1 MQPGVRTLAGRYA
14 LDSLLATGGMGQ
26 VWRGRDTVLRR
37 DVAVKV
43 LRSEYTGDPTFLA
56 RFRAEAR
63 HTAGLTHPNIATL
76 HDYGESSDGP
86 GGERVAWLVMELV
99 QGESLAAVLA
109 RGRLDPLRTARLM
122 RQAAAGLGAAHA
134 AGVVHRDVKPG
145 NLLVAPD
152 GTVEITDFGIAWSA
166 SSAALTGTGQVIGTA
181 HYLSPEQAAGR
192 PAGPASDV
200 YALGLVGYECL
211 AGRRAFDGD
220 NSLQVVVMQLQ
231 DDPPPLP
238 ADVPAALRAVVERAL
253 HKDPAQ
259 RFPDGTA
266 LAAALDRVVDTL
278 GDGGTADT
286 AVLPAAPATRV
297 LPATAPRAADRPP
310 VPAGRPAVPAGRAPV
325 ADRGGGRAGRHPGRR
340 ALAVLA
346 ALLAAAAVV
355 AGVLAATGS
364 GTPAD
369 PATTSEPAAPSED
382 PTVLVEAGGLVGR
395 PVAEVRAELEALGL
409 VVDLRPVRTADVP
422 DGQVLTVDPAGAL
435 APGSPVTV
443 THAAAPPPPP
453 STAPP
458 SAPSPSAPS
467 SDPAPPEDQEDQGAG
482 WGAGEGAGDDG
493 GGDGDGRGNGN
504 GNGNGRGNGGRGD

>member
-1 MQPGVRTLAGRYA
+1 MAPGVRTLGGRYE
-14 LDSLLATGGMGQ
+14 LDVLLATGGMGQ

-56 RFRAEAR
+56 RFRAEAQ

-76 HDYGESSDGP
+76 HDYGESGVGVP
-86 GGERVAWLVMELV
+86 GGQRVAWLVMELV
-99 QGESLAAVLA
+99 QGESLAAVLP
-109 RGRLDPLRTARLM
+109 RGRLDPLRTAHLM

-152 GTVEITDFGIAWSA
+152 GTVKITDFGIARSA

-220 NSLQVVVMQLQ
+220 NSLQVVVMQMR

-238 ADVPAALRAVVERAL
+238 ADVPAPLRAVVERAL
-253 HKDPAQ
+253 AKDPAQ
-259 RFPDGTA
+259 RYPDGRA
-266 LAAALDRVVDTL
+266 LAVALDGVLATL
-278 GDGGTADT
+278 GNGSADT
-286 AVLPAAPATRV
+286 APLSAAAAPPVTRV
-297 LPATAPRAADRPP
+297 LPVTAPPA
-310 VPAGRPAVPAGRAPV
+310 PAGAAAAAATGAAPAR
-325 ADRGGGRAGRHPGRR
+325 GRR
-340 ALAVLA
+340 LFLAALA
-346 ALLAAAAVV
+346 ALLVTAAVV
-355 AGVLAATGS
+355 VGVLQATGD
-364 GTPAD
+364 GAPAD

-382 PTVLVEAGGLVGR
+382 PTVAVEAADLLGR
-395 PVAEVRAELEALGL
+395 PVGEVRAELEALGL
-409 VVDLRPVRTADVP
+409 AVQLRPVRTSDVP
-422 DGQVLTVDPAGAL
+422 DGQVLTADPAGAL
-435 APGSPVTV
+435 APGTTVTL
-443 THAAAPPPPP
+443 THAAAPPRAPAVPP

-458 SAPSPSAPS
+458 ST
-467 SDPAPPEDQEDQGAG
+467 PAPQED
-482 WGAGEGAGDDG
+482 EG
-493 GGDGDGRGNGN
+493 GGDEGGGNGDEGGGNGDEGGGNGDEGGGNGN
-504 GNGNGRGNGGRGD
+504 GNGNGGGNGNGRGNGGRDDD

>member
-1 MQPGVRTLAGRYA
+1 MVEPGRRMLGDRYELSA
-14 LDSLLATGGMGQ
+14 LIASGGMGQ
-26 VWRGRDTVLRR
+26 VWRGTDVLLHRP
-37 DVAVKV
+37 VAVKV

-63 HTAGLTHPNIATL
+63 HTAGLAHPNIAML
-76 HDYGESSDGP
+76 HDYGETGVGVP

-109 RGRLDPLRTARLM
+109 RGRLDPLRTAHLV

-145 NLLVAPD
+145 NLLVAAD
-152 GTVEITDFGIAWSA
+152 GTVKVTDFGIAWSA

-220 NSLQVVVMQLQ
+220 NSLQVVVMQMQ
-231 DDPPPLP
+231 ADPPPLP
-238 ADVPAALRAVVERAL
+238 ADVPAPLRALVERAL
-253 HKDPAQ
+253 AKDPAQ

-266 LAAALDRVVDTL
+266 LAAALDGVVAAL
-278 GDGGTADT
+278 GDGSADT
-286 AVLPAAPATRV
+286 AVLPAAGVPPATRGAQATQV
-297 LPATAPRAADRPP
+297 LAVTAPRDGGRPP
-310 VPAGRPAVPAGRAPV
+310 VPAPPPPGAEPARS
-325 ADRGGGRAGRHPGRR
+325 RTRHRL
-340 ALAVLA
+340 LAALA
-346 ALLAAAAVV
+346 ALLVVAAVL
-355 AGVLAATGS
+355 AGVLQVTGD

-382 PTVLVEAGGLVGR
+382 PTVQVEAADLVGR
-395 PVAEVRAELEALGL
+395 PVAEVQAELEALGL
-409 VVDLRPVRTADVP
+409 AVQLRPVRTSDVP
-422 DGQVLTVDPAGAL
+422 DGQVLTVDPAGEL
-435 APGSPVTV
+435 APGSALTV
-443 THAAAPPPPP
+443 THAAAPPPPSTAPPSTPPPSTAPP

-458 SAPSPSAPS
+458 SAPA
-467 SDPAPPEDQEDQGAG
+467 PAPEEEDEGGDED
-482 WGAGEGAGDDG
+482 
-493 GGDGDGRGNGN
+493 GGDGNQGNGNGNGGGN
-504 GNGNGRGNGGRGD
+504 GNGNGRRDD

>member
-1 MQPGVRTLAGRYA
+1 MQPGVRTLGGRYA

-200 YALGLVGYECL
+200 YALGLVGYESL
-211 AGRRAFDGD
+211 TGRAAFAGTNPVAVA
-220 NSLQVVVMQLQ
+220 LKHVYE
-231 DDPPPLP
+231 DPDPLP
-238 ADVPAALRAVVERAL
+238 AEVP
-253 HKDPAQ
+253 P
-259 RFPDGTA
+259 GI
-266 LAAALDRVVDTL
+266 
-278 GDGGTADT
+278 
-286 AVLPAAPATRV
+286 
-297 LPATAPRAADRPP
+297 
-310 VPAGRPAVPAGRAPV
+310 
-325 ADRGGGRAGRHPGRR
+325 RH
-340 ALAVLA
+340 LI
-346 ALLAAAAVV
+346 
-355 AGVLAATGS
+355 
-364 GTPAD
+364 
-369 PATTSEPAAPSED
+369 
-382 PTVLVEAGGLVGR
+382 EA
-395 PVAEVRAELEALGL
+395 
-409 VVDLRPVRTADVP
+409 
-422 DGQVLTVDPAGAL
+422 
-435 APGSPVTV
+435 
-443 THAAAPPPPP
+443 
-453 STAPP
+453 
-458 SAPSPSAPS
+458 
-467 SDPAPPEDQEDQGAG
+467 
-482 WGAGEGAGDDG
+482 
-493 GGDGDGRGNGN
+493 
-504 GNGNGRGNGGRGD
+504 

>member
-1 MQPGVRTLAGRYA
+1 MQPGERTLGGRYA

-56 RFRAEAR
+56 RFRAEAQ

-76 HDYGESSDGP
+76 HDYGESGVGVP
-86 GGERVAWLVMELV
+86 GGQRVAWLVMELV

-109 RGRLDPLRTARLM
+109 RGRLDPPRTAHLL

-145 NLLVAPD
+145 NLLVAAD
-152 GTVEITDFGIAWSA
+152 GTVKITDFGIARSA

-181 HYLSPEQAAGR
+181 HYLSPEQAAGH

-231 DDPPPLP
+231 ADPPPLP
-238 ADVPAALRAVVERAL
+238 GDVPAPLRALVERAL
-253 HKDPAQ
+253 AKDPAQ

-266 LAAALDRVVDTL
+266 MAAALDGVLAAL
-278 GDGGTADT
+278 GSGSADT
-286 AVLPAAPATRV
+286 VVLGPATAAPSTRV
-297 LPATAPRAADRPP
+297 LPAAASPTPAPAPAGTAPAPGRPP
-310 VPAGRPAVPAGRAPV
+310 GRGR
-325 ADRGGGRAGRHPGRR
+325 RR
-340 ALAVLA
+340 ALVALG
-346 ALLAAAAVV
+346 ALLV
-355 AGVLAATGS
+355 AGAVAVGVVQATGD

-382 PTVLVEAGGLVGR
+382 PTVQVEAAGLVGR
-395 PVAEVRAELEALGL
+395 PVAEVAAELEALGL
-409 VVDLRPVRTADVP
+409 AVQLRPVRTADVP

-435 APGSPVTV
+435 APGAAVTV
-443 THAAAPPPPP
+443 THAAAPPPPSTAPP

-458 SAPSPSAPS
+458 STAPPSTV
-467 SDPAPPEDQEDQGAG
+467 PAPAPAPEEDEGD
-482 WGAGEGAGDDG
+482 GEGNGDE
-493 GGDGDGRGNGN
+493 GNQGN
-504 GNGNGRGNGGRGD
+504 GNGNGRGNGNGNGGGDD